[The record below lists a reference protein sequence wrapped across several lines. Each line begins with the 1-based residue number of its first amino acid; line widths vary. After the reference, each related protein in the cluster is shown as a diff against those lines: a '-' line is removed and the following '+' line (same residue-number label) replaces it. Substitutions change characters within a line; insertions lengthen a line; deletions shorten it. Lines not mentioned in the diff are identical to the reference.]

1 MKSRVFRV
9 VARWGFGLALELWA
23 FRKLYEPSNGSGGTL
38 SLFAGCLFGFAALI
52 SGAFFFLPELA
63 ALIGS
68 PVARFFSGFVF
79 PEETGK
85 APLDYTLARF
95 YAKNGR
101 LAEALEQYFKI
112 LENYPQEIAAYREGL
127 EVARSTGDSAA
138 AERLAKMALRKLKD
152 PAAREEFLR
161 LGRG

>member
-1 MKSRVFRV
+1 MKGPVFRV
-9 VARWGFGLALELWA
+9 VARCGIGLVLEFWA
-23 FRKLYEPSNGSGGTL
+23 FRKIYQILSGSADMM
-38 SLFAGCLFGFAALI
+38 SAFAGCLFGFAALI
-52 SGAFFFLPELA
+52 GGACFFLPELVSLIA
-63 ALIGS
+63 A

-85 APLDYTLARF
+85 VPLDYTLARF
-95 YAKNGR
+95 YAKTGR
-101 LAEALEQYFKI
+101 QAESLEQYFKI

-127 EVARSTGDSAA
+127 ELARLTGDSAA

-161 LGRG
+161 HGRG